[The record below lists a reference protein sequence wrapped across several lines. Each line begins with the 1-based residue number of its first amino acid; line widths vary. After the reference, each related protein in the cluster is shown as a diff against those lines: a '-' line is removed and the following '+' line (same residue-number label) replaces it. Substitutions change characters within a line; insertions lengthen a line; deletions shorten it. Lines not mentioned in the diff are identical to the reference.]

1 LKPLCLVMAGG
12 RSSRFGGG
20 KLVEEVCG
28 RPLID
33 HPLAA
38 SEELCSYTVIAVS
51 RHTVEDLKSRCSKP
65 LAECVE
71 MSGRGYVDDL
81 AFALAALRKP
91 VLVLPGDV
99 VFKDV
104 NVLRRFVEEAFS
116 VKADVVTMVV
126 DGLGP
131 VGVSLFRSE
140 GGPWADIVVSPGD
153 AVDVD
158 TREMVPVAEDVC
170 KGGQSPRG

>member
-12 RSSRFGGG
+12 RSSRFGSR
-20 KLVEEVCG
+20 KLVEEVCS

-33 HPLAA
+33 HSLTA
-38 SEELCSYTVIAVS
+38 SEKLCSYTVIAVS
-51 RHTVEDLKSRCSKP
+51 RHTSEDLKSRCRRP
-65 LAECVE
+65 LTECIE
-71 MSGRGYVDDL
+71 TSGRDYVDDL

-104 NVLRRFVEEAFS
+104 NVLRRFIEEAFGLN
-116 VKADVVTMVV
+116 VDVVTMVV
-126 DGLGP
+126 NGLGP

-140 GGPWADIVVSPGD
+140 GGSWADIVVNLGD
-153 AVDVD
+153 VVDVD

-170 KGGQSPRG
+170 KGGQSPRR

>member
-12 RSSRFGGG
+12 RSSRFGGR

-28 RPLID
+28 EPLID

-38 SEELCSYTVIAVS
+38 SEKLCSYTVIAVS
-51 RHTVEDLKSRCSKP
+51 RHTMEDLKSRCSRP
-65 LAECVE
+65 LAECIE
-71 MSGRGYVDDL
+71 TSGRDYIDDL
-81 AFALAALRKP
+81 SLALAALRKP
-91 VLVLPGDV
+91 VLVLPGDA

-104 NVLRRFVEEAFS
+104 NVLRRFVEEAFRLN
-116 VKADVVTMVV
+116 VDVVTMVV
-126 DGLGP
+126 SGLGP
-131 VGVSLFRSE
+131 VGVSFFRSE
-140 GGPWADIVVSPGD
+140 GGSWADIVVNLGD
-153 AVDVD
+153 VVDVD